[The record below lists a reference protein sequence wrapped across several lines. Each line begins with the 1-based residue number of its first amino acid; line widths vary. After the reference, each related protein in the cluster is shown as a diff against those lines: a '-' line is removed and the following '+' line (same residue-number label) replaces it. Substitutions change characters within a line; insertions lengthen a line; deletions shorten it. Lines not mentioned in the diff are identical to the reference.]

1 MVRHATLLTAGV
13 LLAACGGEPGEDAL
27 APACRGGLAQ
37 AEAELDQAKANGFS
51 DAVRTAKAAALIGSA
66 RVQETFEEYQNCVIK
81 VREARA
87 YIRGLK

>member
-1 MVRHATLLTAGV
+1 MIRSAIWLTAGV
-13 LLAACGGEPGEDAL
+13 LLSACGGEPGESSL
-27 APACRGGLAQ
+27 APACSGGLSQ
-37 AEAELDQAKANGFS
+37 AEAELNDAKAKGVG
-51 DAVRTAKAAALIGSA
+51 DAVRWTKAAALIGSA